1 MTALDTLI
9 LDYIAIGAYWAF
21 NATVVFF
28 MVMMIIS
35 GMLHAFWGILEG
47 VDNRVFYPQNL
58 HDMTATNTEIDP
70 QLPNLEGV
78 KCQFKKCHNLSKT
91 P

>member
-1 MTALDTLI
+1 MTTLDTWI
-9 LDYIAIGAYWAF
+9 LDYIAIGTYWAF

-47 VDNRVFYPQNL
+47 VDNRVFYPENL
-58 HDMTATNTEIDP
+58 HDMDTNETEMKVSQHTKNPLTI
-70 QLPNLEGV
+70 Q
-78 KCQFKKCHNLSKT
+78 
-91 P
+91 

>member
-9 LDYIAIGAYWAF
+9 LDYITIGAYWAF

-47 VDNRVFYPQNL
+47 VDNRVFYPEWEYDQKTIVRRNSTL
-58 HDMTATNTEIDP
+58 LI
-70 QLPNLEGV
+70 
-78 KCQFKKCHNLSKT
+78 KKSRGYV
-91 P
+91 PV

>member
-47 VDNRVFYPQNL
+47 VDNRVFYPEWEY
-58 HDMTATNTEIDP
+58 D
-70 QLPNLEGV
+70 
-78 KCQFKKCHNLSKT
+78 KKTIVRRNSTLLIKKSRGYV
-91 P
+91 PV

>member
-1 MTALDTLI
+1 MTALDSLI
-9 LDYIAIGAYWAF
+9 LDYITIGAYWAF

-47 VDNRVFYPQNL
+47 VDNRVFYPEWEYDQRTIVRRNSTL
-58 HDMTATNTEIDP
+58 LI
-70 QLPNLEGV
+70 
-78 KCQFKKCHNLSKT
+78 KKSRGYV
-91 P
+91 PV